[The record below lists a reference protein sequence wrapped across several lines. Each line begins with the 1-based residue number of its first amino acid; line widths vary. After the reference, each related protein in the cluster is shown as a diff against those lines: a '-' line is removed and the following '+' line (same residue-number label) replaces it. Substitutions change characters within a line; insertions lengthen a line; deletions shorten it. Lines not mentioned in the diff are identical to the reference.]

1 MVRFML
7 VPALMVSSSFAM
19 NSGNVP
25 PRSDLQ
31 NNRVGLIVSLGG
43 IRKHIL
49 PAHARRTFPAQS
61 SFRTVVMERGLS
73 PFDSAINALPSYLK
87 TDLFKSEYGK
97 LDKKFQTV
105 QLIQSLSKFSQISA
119 NDVLNLIIDL
129 NELPEE
135 FSVNHVIRFVNLVH
149 DSFKDD
155 ESRGD
160 YLYEGIGLL
169 IYGESYRDVH
179 NYINEQAY

>member
-1 MVRFML
+1 ML

-49 PAHARRTFPAQS
+49 PDHVRRASPAQS
-61 SFRTVVMERGLS
+61 PFRTVVMVRGLS
-73 PFDSAINALPSYLK
+73 QFDSAINALPSHLK
-87 TDLFKSEYGK
+87 TDLFISEYGK

-105 QLIQSLSKFSQISA
+105 QLIQSLSKFSQIIA

-129 NELPEE
+129 NALPKE
-135 FSVNHVIRFVNLVH
+135 FSAKHVILFVNLVH

-160 YLYEGIGLL
+160 YLNEGIDLL
-169 IYGESYRDVH
+169 IEGENFRDVY
-179 NYINEQAY
+179 NYIKEQAY